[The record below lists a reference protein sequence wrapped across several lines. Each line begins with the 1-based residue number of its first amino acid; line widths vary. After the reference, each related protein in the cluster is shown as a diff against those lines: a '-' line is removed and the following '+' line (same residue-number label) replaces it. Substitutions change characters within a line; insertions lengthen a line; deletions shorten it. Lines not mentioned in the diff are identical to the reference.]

1 MHTEYSND
9 CPCVAVI
16 AGRPHPPA
24 ALHKAQQ
31 SRGSKKREA
40 AEMFVASDV
49 AVTEQDPEEAQRA
62 DGEALDIY
70 CDALLALNEKIAAMV
85 EAFAPKHDPKRVRA
99 SAGTDSTR
107 ATGAG
112 HLKGVA
118 VVQEL
123 ILIVKAYAAIEKFAK
138 AVAAATRMLNKI
150 KAVGARTGMMRLQPT
165 LSTLQTGFETYDK
178 TLRAAELA
186 LPVPDGRPDMKEQ
199 SLSLQRSVDAY
210 ALTAERDKFLIFL
223 DAAYLKYMK
232 VQGGGSTPSSYSL
245 AATCSQD
252 GEASSSVAAACAGT
266 L

>member
-1 MHTEYSND
+1 
-9 CPCVAVI
+9 
-16 AGRPHPPA
+16 
-24 ALHKAQQ
+24 
-31 SRGSKKREA
+31 
-40 AEMFVASDV
+40 MFVASDV

-99 SAGTDSTR
+99 SAGTGSTR
-107 ATGAG
+107 ATGAA
-112 HLKGVA
+112 HLKFVA
-118 VVQEL
+118 VVQEP
-123 ILIVKAYAAIEKFAK
+123 IVKAYAAIEKFTRIL
-138 AVAAATRMLNKI
+138 AASTRVLN
-150 KAVGARTGMMRLQPT
+150 AMEEVGDRTGSMMRLQRT
-165 LSTLQTGFETYDK
+165 LSTLQTGIETYDK

>member
-1 MHTEYSND
+1 
-9 CPCVAVI
+9 
-16 AGRPHPPA
+16 
-24 ALHKAQQ
+24 
-31 SRGSKKREA
+31 
-40 AEMFVASDV
+40 MFVASDV
-49 AVTEQDPEEAQRA
+49 AVTEQGPEEAQRA
-62 DGEALDIY
+62 DGEALDIF
-70 CDALLALNEKIAAMV
+70 CDALLALNEQFAAMV
-85 EAFAPKHDPKRVRA
+85 EAFAPKHDPRRVRA

-123 ILIVKAYAAIEKFAK
+123 IQIEKAYAAIEQFAK
-138 AVAAATRMLNKI
+138 PVAAATRMLNKM
-150 KAVGARTGMMRLQPT
+150 KAVGARTGRLQPT

-186 LPVPDGRPDMKEQ
+186 LPVPDGRPDIKEQ

-210 ALTAERDKFLIFL
+210 ALTAERDKVLFFL
-223 DAAYLKYMK
+223 DADYQNYME

-252 GEASSSVAAACAGT
+252 GEASISVAAACPAVGGDDMNVRGFASAPCGG
-266 L
+266 